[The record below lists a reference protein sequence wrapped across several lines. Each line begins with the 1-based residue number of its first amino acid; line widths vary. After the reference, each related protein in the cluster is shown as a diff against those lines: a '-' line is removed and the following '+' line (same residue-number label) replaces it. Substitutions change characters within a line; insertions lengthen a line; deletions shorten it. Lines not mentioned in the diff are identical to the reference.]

1 MKSVLFEKLA
11 ALAAVVVALL
21 FALNAVDGIVQERR
35 ARQQGAEQAVASSLA
50 GDQTLLGPMLRRQCE
65 ETWTTPDGVGTGAGA
80 GAGKT
85 FQNRKFTQLLWPRR
99 LSVRSH
105 VAVEPRHR
113 GLFKVNG
120 YLSET
125 TLEAEWRPFDPSSSA
140 ATRPDGRV
148 SCQPPTVALVLG
160 DVRGIRS
167 ASVTVDG
174 IDREVRSGSAVGEA
188 TGLHAALPE
197 LPKDGAPV
205 HAVVKLALVGT
216 GSLAWTP
223 VGDESTVDIDAD
235 WPHPS
240 FAGQFLPVTREV
252 TAQGFKAGWRVSS
265 LASGAQQQY
274 RAGGRVCGLQDG
286 RADGETSAS
295 ATPCADSFGVRFIDP
310 VNPYVLSERAL
321 KYGILFIVLTFVGV
335 ALVELTRRLRVHPVQ
350 YLLVGCA
357 LTVFFLLLIG
367 LSEHIGFGPAYA
379 CAAAACS
386 GLLGF
391 YGAHL
396 LKGLRPGLM
405 FGAAIG
411 LLYGALFVL
420 LRQEQTALLLGSM
433 LLFLALAAVMIVTRR
448 TDWYAFSRS
457 QAGSSAPVATSQEQT
472 TT

>member
-1 MKSVLFEKLA
+1 M
-11 ALAAVVVALL
+11 
-21 FALNAVDGIVQERR
+21 
-35 ARQQGAEQAVASSLA
+35 
-50 GDQTLLGPMLRRQCE
+50 
-65 ETWTTPDGVGTGAGA
+65 
-80 GAGKT
+80 
-85 FQNRKFTQLLWPRR
+85 
-99 LSVRSH
+99 
-105 VAVEPRHR
+105 
-113 GLFKVNG
+113 
-120 YLSET
+120 
-125 TLEAEWRPFDPSSSA
+125 
-140 ATRPDGRV
+140 
-148 SCQPPTVALVLG
+148 LG

-274 RAGGRVCGLQDG
+274 RAGGRICGLQDA
-286 RADGETSAS
+286 RDTQDGDGDATRSAR
-295 ATPCADSFGVRFIDP
+295 CADSFGVRFIDP

-357 LTVFFLLLIG
+357 LAVFFLLLIG

-386 GLLGF
+386 SLLGF

-396 LKGLRPGLM
+396 LKGARPGLV
-405 FGAAIG
+405 FGGAIG
-411 LLYGALFVL
+411 LLYGVLFVL
-420 LRQEQTALLLGSM
+420 LQKEQTALLLGSM
-433 LLFLALAAVMIVTRR
+433 LLFLALAAVMVVTRR
-448 TDWYAFSRS
+448 MDWYAFSRS
-457 QAGSSAPVATSQEQT
+457 RSEPASATPRT
-472 TT
+472 

>member
-11 ALAAVVVALL
+11 ALTAVVVALL
-21 FALNAVDGIVQERR
+21 FALNAIEGIVQERWS
-35 ARQQGAEQAVASSLA
+35 RQQGAEQAVASSLA

-65 ETWTTPDGVGTGAGA
+65 EHWTTVEGTGAGA
-80 GAGKT
+80 VRT
-85 FQNRKFTQLLWPRR
+85 PQRREFTQIVWPHR
-99 LSVRSH
+99 LAVDSR

-125 TLEAEWRPFDPSSSA
+125 RLVAEWRPAELAAPSV
-140 ATRPDGRV
+140 PMQPNGLV
-148 SCQPPTVALVLG
+148 SCELPTVSLVLG

-167 ASVTVDG
+167 ASVSVDEV
-174 IDREVRSGSAVGEA
+174 DREVQAGSAPGGGP
-188 TGLHAALPE
+188 GLHVTLPE
-197 LPKDGAPV
+197 RTTDGSLV
-205 HAVVKLALVGT
+205 HAVIKLALVGT

-223 VGDESTVDIDAD
+223 VGDESTVDVEAD

-252 TAQGFKAGWRVSS
+252 TAQGFKAHWRVSS
-265 LASGAQQQY
+265 LASGAQHQY

-286 RADGETSAS
+286 GTDIVE
-295 ATPCADSFGVRFIDP
+295 ATGTAKCADSFGVRFIDP
-310 VNPYVLSERAL
+310 VNPYVLSDRAL
-321 KYGILFIVLTFVGV
+321 KYGILFVVLTFVGV
-335 ALVELTRRLRVHPVQ
+335 GLVELTKRLRVHPVQ
-350 YLLVGCA
+350 YLMVGCA

-367 LSEHIGFGPAYA
+367 LSEHTGFGPAYA

-396 LKGLRPGLM
+396 LKGVRPGLV

-420 LRQEQTALLLGSM
+420 LRQEQTALLLGSV
-433 LLFLALAAVMIVTRR
+433 LLFLALAAVMVVTRR

-457 QAGSSAPVATSQEQT
+457 RPEPASPTPRT
-472 TT
+472 

>member
-35 ARQQGAEQAVASSLA
+35 ARQQGAEQEIASSLA
-50 GDQTLLGPMLRRQCE
+50 GDQTLLGPMLRRQCQ
-65 ETWTTPDGVGTGAGA
+65 ETWTSPDGAAAGA
-80 GAGKT
+80 AANKT
-85 FQNRKFTQLLWPRR
+85 SQHREFTQLLWPHR
-99 LSVRSH
+99 LSVGSH

-120 YLSET
+120 YLSDT
-125 TLEAEWRPFDPSSSA
+125 KLEAEWRPFDPSSSA
-140 ATRPDGRV
+140 ATQPNGRV

-174 IDREVRSGSAVGEA
+174 IDREVRSGSAAGEA
-188 TGLHAALPE
+188 TGLHAE
-197 LPKDGAPV
+197 LPGLSTDGSPV
-205 HAVVKLALVGT
+205 HAVVTLALVGT

-274 RAGGRVCGLQDG
+274 RAGGRVCGLRDG
-286 RADGETSAS
+286 GTDIVEAAGA
-295 ATPCADSFGVRFIDP
+295 AKCADSFGVRFIDP
-310 VNPYVLSERAL
+310 VNPYVLSDRAL

-335 ALVELTRRLRVHPVQ
+335 GLVELTKRLRVHPVQ
-350 YLLVGCA
+350 YLMVGCA

-396 LKGLRPGLM
+396 LKGVRPGLV

-420 LRQEQTALLLGSM
+420 LRQEQTALLLGSV
-433 LLFLALAAVMIVTRR
+433 LLFLALAAVMVVTRR

-457 QAGSSAPVATSQEQT
+457 RPEPASPTPRT
-472 TT
+472 

>member
-21 FALNAVDGIVQERR
+21 LALHAVDGVVQERR
-35 ARQQGAEQAVASSLA
+35 VRQQGAAQEVASSLA
-50 GDQTLLGPMLRRQCE
+50 GDQTLLGPMLRRQCQE
-65 ETWTTPDGVGTGAGA
+65 NWTSPDGTGTGAN
-80 GAGKT
+80 KT
-85 FQNRKFTQLLWPRR
+85 PQHREFTQILWPRR
-99 LSVRSH
+99 LSVNSH

-140 ATRPDGRV
+140 ATRPFGRV

-188 TGLHAALPE
+188 SGLHAALPE

-252 TAQGFKAGWRVSS
+252 TARGFRAGWRVGS
-265 LASGAQQQY
+265 LASGARQQY
-274 RAGGRVCGLQDG
+274 RAGGRVCSLQDG
-286 RADGETSAS
+286 RADGEAPAS
-295 ATPCADSFGVRFIDP
+295 ATKCADSFGVRFIDP

-321 KYGILFIVLTFVGV
+321 KY
-335 ALVELTRRLRVHPVQ
+335 
-350 YLLVGCA
+350 
-357 LTVFFLLLIG
+357 
-367 LSEHIGFGPAYA
+367 
-379 CAAAACS
+379 
-386 GLLGF
+386 
-391 YGAHL
+391 
-396 LKGLRPGLM
+396 
-405 FGAAIG
+405 
-411 LLYGALFVL
+411 
-420 LRQEQTALLLGSM
+420 
-433 LLFLALAAVMIVTRR
+433 
-448 TDWYAFSRS
+448 
-457 QAGSSAPVATSQEQT
+457 
-472 TT
+472 